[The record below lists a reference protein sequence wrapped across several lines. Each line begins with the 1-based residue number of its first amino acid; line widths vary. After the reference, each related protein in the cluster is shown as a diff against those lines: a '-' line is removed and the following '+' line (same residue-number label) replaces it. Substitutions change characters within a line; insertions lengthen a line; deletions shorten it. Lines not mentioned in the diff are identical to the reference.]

1 MKWVDLVKHRICRA
15 IMIRKQQY
23 SLQFSPNI
31 YDRLSDILFTS
42 MTYFSYWARCWDN
55 FLSYLRILTLEG
67 SPSAKRPDQL
77 RSFSRLSELDPLSP
91 SNAPAS
97 TKKPLRWKYQYGW
110 RVTHIRSIL
119 YPPFLWR
126 VFLSVVPGH
135 GSVPGYHLPS
145 CKAVLMVGLSPFSLS
160 VWDMVNVGQL

>member
-1 MKWVDLVKHRICRA
+1 M
-15 IMIRKQQY
+15 QY

-31 YDRLSDILFTS
+31 YNRISDILFTS
-42 MTYFSYWARCWDN
+42 MTYFSYWARCRDN

-67 SPSAKRPDQL
+67 SPSAKRPDQS
-77 RSFSRLSELDPLSP
+77 RSFSRLSVLDPLSP

-97 TKKPLRWKYQYGW
+97 TKKPLCWKCRCGLT
-110 RVTHIRSIL
+110 VTHIKSVF

-126 VFLSVVPGH
+126 VFWSAVPGH

-145 CKAVLMVGLSPFSLS
+145 CKAVLMVGQSHSSLS
-160 VWDMVNVGQL
+160 VWDTGNVGQLSENRICC